1 MSGPS
6 VWIEEARLRLD
17 DARRLLERDRP
28 ARAVSTAYFACHA
41 AGRGLLRREEVYAH
55 THSGLRNRIG
65 YHFVRTERCPSDT
78 TQWLA
83 ELEQLRQE
91 ADYELRAFSEQEATS
106 HLETADRCVRVFASV
121 LESG

>member
-1 MSGPS
+1 MSDS
-6 VWIEEARLRLD
+6 EAWLEEARLRLD
-17 DARRLLERDRP
+17 DARVLLERDRS

-41 AGRGLLRREEVYAH
+41 AGRGLLRGEGVYAH

-65 YHFVRTERCPSDT
+65 YHFVREERCPPDV

-91 ADYELRAFSEQEATS
+91 ADYELRTFGDQEATS
-106 HLETADRCVRVFASV
+106 YLQNARRCVRVFASV
-121 LESG
+121 LEGR